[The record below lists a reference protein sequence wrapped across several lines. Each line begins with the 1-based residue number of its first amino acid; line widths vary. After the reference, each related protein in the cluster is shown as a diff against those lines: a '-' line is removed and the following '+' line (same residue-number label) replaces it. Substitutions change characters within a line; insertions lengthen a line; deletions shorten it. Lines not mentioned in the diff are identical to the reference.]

1 MNNVLP
7 YCGLVDVRIDA
18 SDKDLPVQFNKKFQW
33 LKWYVHDITIP
44 PETYRKR
51 PPETDITTPSNLLP
65 STSSTSTRI
74 DANLLDLKPSEVSSK
89 T

>member
-1 MNNVLP
+1 MLRLFFSPANCSKIVVKCRQIACYYL
-7 YCGLVDVRIDA
+7 I
-18 SDKDLPVQFNKKFQW
+18 KIFNGQNG
-33 LKWYVHDITIP
+33 YMDDITIP